1 MSDLHL
7 KARQRHH
14 LRRHLHRLPEARVY
28 RRVLAIW
35 EVAQGRPLAQVA
47 KSLDVSRQSLYHW
60 GARYQPRYDP
70 AALYD
75 Q

>member
-1 MSDLHL
+1 
-7 KARQRHH
+7 
-14 LRRHLHRLPEARVY
+14 VY